1 MIVYVNTLNN
11 GTLNLR
17 QEASQSTPILAQIPN
32 GTQLEVEQVNNEW
45 GKTTYKEKVGYVMLR
60 FLTNK
65 SDNINKDDLKRIYN
79 SLSETL
85 KLIDEVLKK

>member
-17 QEASQSTPILAQIPN
+17 QEASQLTPILAQIPN
-32 GTQLEVEQVNNEW
+32 GTQLEVERINNEW
-45 GKTTYKEKVGYVMLR
+45 GKTAYKEKVGYVMLK